1 MPIARSGPYIRSSL
15 VRDNCI
21 WWLLWRLP
29 LHSQIPKHNVWSL
42 RISPRKHDEFQNCS
56 KHHNQRTN
64 VTLVTS
70 VTAIKV
76 TTSTQIL
83 LASGYSWVY
92 AAPRGKDNIESD
104 NESQKK
110 IRFIMSRFNEV
121 TKMQNLFIFFLKNFV
136 RCWLLPNTLDF
147 IIFLALKLT
156 SVPSYHYYTEVQ
168 WLNHLVFTF
177 TYTTL
182 TVFAKSLWGGED
194 VP

>member
-1 MPIARSGPYIRSSL
+1 MKISARRALLSLCYSRADRRIPYQVTLTGEANFAIPMPIARSGPYIRSSL

-64 VTLVTS
+64 ETLVTS

-104 NESQKK
+104 NESKK
-110 IRFIMSRFNEV
+110 
-121 TKMQNLFIFFLKNFV
+121 KYDL
-136 RCWLLPNTLDF
+136 
-147 IIFLALKLT
+147 
-156 SVPSYHYYTEVQ
+156 
-168 WLNHLVFTF
+168 
-177 TYTTL
+177 
-182 TVFAKSLWGGED
+182 
-194 VP
+194 